1 MNEKIKNPF
10 KIGDK
15 VIYKT
20 NDDGLYIVYGIYSN
34 TELSLGLRDY
44 QETEQDYMT
53 DIKDIVRVE
62 RWINT

>member
-44 QETEQDYMT
+44 PDTEQDCMT

-62 RWINT
+62 K